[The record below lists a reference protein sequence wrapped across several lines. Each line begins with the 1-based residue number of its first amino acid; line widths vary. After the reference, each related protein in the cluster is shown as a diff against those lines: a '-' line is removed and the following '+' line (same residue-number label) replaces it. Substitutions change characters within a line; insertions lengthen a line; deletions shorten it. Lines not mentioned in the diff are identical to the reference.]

1 MAAPSDLRFLV
12 SNQKCWSHSIETQV
26 SCIIG
31 IVTWRKAYVD
41 ARWTSAVMHK
51 QKVEGRA
58 KCAKKLKDF
67 NLNNGKTIRE

>member
-12 SNQKCWSHSIETQV
+12 STQKWDSHSIETQV

-41 ARWTSAVMHK
+41 ASWTSAVMHE

-58 KCAKKLKDF
+58 KCARKYEDF
-67 NLNNGKTIRE
+67 NLNNGKTITG